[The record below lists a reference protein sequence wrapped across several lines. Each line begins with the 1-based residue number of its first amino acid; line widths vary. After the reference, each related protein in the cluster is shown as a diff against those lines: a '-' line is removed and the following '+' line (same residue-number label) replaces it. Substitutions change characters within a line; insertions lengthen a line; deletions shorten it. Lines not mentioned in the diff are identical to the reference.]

1 VQFTIMQHV
10 SGLWG
15 EAFEWVAILTG
26 LAVLASLI
34 TRIDRRRPEARRID
48 ATDTEPPRAEPKLE
62 REREWELVMRRARED
77 LTRGAELAALQA
89 DTALKIASAEHA
101 YNRLVAD
108 CARLCDVAAVPPP
121 APTGPTVQIV
131 SKPETPPET
140 APGEP
145 NKAAEPRPLA
155 A

>member
-1 VQFTIMQHV
+1 MD
-10 SGLWG
+10 SELP
-15 EAFEWVAILTG
+15 
-26 LAVLASLI
+26 S
-34 TRIDRRRPEARRID
+34 
-48 ATDTEPPRAEPKLE
+48 AEPKLE

-77 LTRGAELAALQA
+77 LARGAELAALQA

-108 CARLCDVAAVPPP
+108 CARLCGVTAVPPP

-131 SKPETPPET
+131 SRPETPPEA

>member
-1 VQFTIMQHV
+1 MFTIMQHV

-15 EAFEWVAILTG
+15 EVFAWAAILIG

-34 TRIDRRRPEARRID
+34 TRIDRRRPEVRRTDAADTASPGTAR
-48 ATDTEPPRAEPKLE
+48 KLE

-77 LTRGAELAALQA
+77 LSRGAELAALQA

-108 CARLCDVAAVPPP
+108 CARLCGVAAAPPP
-121 APTGPTVQIV
+121 APTGPAIQVV
-131 SKPETPPET
+131 GKA

>member
-1 VQFTIMQHV
+1 VFTIMQHV

-15 EAFEWVAILTG
+15 EVFEWTAILIG
-26 LAVLASLI
+26 LAALASLI
-34 TRIDRRRPEARRID
+34 TRIDRRRSEPRRTD
-48 ATDTEPPRAEPKLE
+48 AMDTEPPGAEPKLK
-62 REREWELVMRRARED
+62 REREWELVMRCARQD
-77 LTRGAELAALQA
+77 LARGAQLAALQA

>member
-15 EAFEWVAILTG
+15 EVFEWAAILTG

-34 TRIDRRRPEARRID
+34 TRIDRRRPEARRTD
-48 ATDTEPPRAEPKLE
+48 AMYTEPPNAEPKLE
-62 REREWELVMRRARED
+62 REREWELVMRRVRED
-77 LTRGAELAALQA
+77 LTRGSELAALQA
-89 DTALKIASAEHA
+89 ATALKIASAEHA

-108 CARLCDVAAVPPP
+108 CARLCGIAAVPPP
-121 APTGPTVQIV
+121 APTGPAVQIV
-131 SKPETPPET
+131 SKPETPPEA

-145 NKAAEPRPLA
+145 KRAAEPRPLA